1 MCLLILIW
9 NCMCPQSLQSIKTD
23 CNVSTC
29 FVFYVVS
36 VVQFLHFMSPVQY
49 LYGILGASL
58 HKKVSF
64 VGEAWALVGT
74 GNAVRLK

>member
-1 MCLLILIW
+1 MPTYTYLELYV
-9 NCMCPQSLQSIKTD
+9 PQSLQSIKTD

-36 VVQFLHFMSPVQY
+36 VLQFLHFMSTVQY

-58 HKKVSF
+58 HKKVSV
-64 VGEAWALVGT
+64 VGEA
-74 GNAVRLK
+74 